1 MNDSGTQAQAHKLKI
16 LAVDTATE
24 ACSAA
29 LYINGELFER
39 YELAPREQTQLILQ
53 MIEQLLEQQQL
64 SLRQLDALALGRGPG
79 SFTGVRIATGVVHGL
94 AFASD
99 LPVVPVS
106 TLAAIAQHACRQTGH
121 TQVAAGID
129 ARMGGIYW
137 GAYVQGNNGLMQLQ
151 GTEQIASPDALQLP
165 ESGDWFGAGSAWG
178 SYQLA
183 LQQRF
188 EQTTRVRLLDS
199 DSTLLPHASA
209 MAQLAATEFVQG
221 HALPAA
227 QAQPVYLRD
236 NVAKKSSQQ

>member
-1 MNDSGTQAQAHKLKI
+1 MNDLKPQPYQVKI
-16 LAVDTATE
+16 LALDTATE

-29 LYINGELFER
+29 LYINGELFEH
-39 YELAPREQTQLILQ
+39 YQLAPREHTQLILQ
-53 MIEQLLEQQQL
+53 MVEQLLEQQQL
-64 SLRQLDALALGRGPG
+64 NLKQLDALAFGRGPG

-106 TLAAIAQHACRQTGH
+106 TLAAIAQHAYQKTGH
-121 TQVAAGID
+121 TQLLAGID

-137 GAYVQGNNGLMQLQ
+137 GAYILGEDGLMQLQ
-151 GTEQIASPDALQLP
+151 GKEQIASPDALQLP
-165 ESGDWFGAGSAWG
+165 ETGEWFGAGSAWG
-178 SYQLA
+178 SYQPL

-188 EQTTRVRLLDS
+188 EQIDAVCLLGS
-199 DSTLLPHASA
+199 DSTLLPHAAA
-209 MAQLAATEFVQG
+209 MAELAATEFVQG
-221 HALPAA
+221 HALNAA

>member
-1 MNDSGTQAQAHKLKI
+1 MNDVKPTNLQVKI

-29 LYINGELFER
+29 LYINGELLER
-39 YELAPREQTQLILQ
+39 YQLAPREHTQLILQ
-53 MIEQLLEQQQL
+53 MVEQLLEQQQL
-64 SLRQLDALALGRGPG
+64 TLKQLDALAFGRGPG

-106 TLAAIAQHACRQTGH
+106 TLAAIAQYAHQQSGQSR
-121 TQVAAGID
+121 VLAGID

-137 GAYVQGNNGLMQLQ
+137 GAYTLGDDGLMQLQ
-151 GTEQIASPDALQLP
+151 GSEQIASPDALQLP
-165 ESGDWFGAGSAWG
+165 ECGEWFGAGSAWG
-178 SYQLA
+178 SYPSE

-188 EQTTRVRLLDS
+188 AQAGAVSLLGNDS
-199 DSTLLPHASA
+199 SLLPHAAA
-209 MAQLAATEFVQG
+209 MAELAAAEFVQG
-221 HALPAA
+221 HALAAA

-236 NVAKKSSQQ
+236 DVAKKSAQQ

>member
-1 MNDSGTQAQAHKLKI
+1 MNNSKPQPYQVKI

-39 YELAPREQTQLILQ
+39 YELAPREHTQLILQ
-53 MIEQLLEQQQL
+53 MVEQLLEQQQL
-64 SLRQLDALALGRGPG
+64 TLKQLDALAFGRGPG

-106 TLAAIAQHACRQTGH
+106 TLAAIAQYAHQQNGQS
-121 TQVAAGID
+121 QVLAGID

-137 GAYVQGNNGLMQLQ
+137 GAYALGDNGLMQLQ
-151 GTEQIASPDALQLP
+151 GSEQIASPDALQLP

-178 SYQLA
+178 SYQTE
-183 LQQRF
+183 LQQRV
-188 EQTTRVRLLDS
+188 EQTTTIRLLDR
-199 DSTLLPHASA
+199 DSALLPHAAA
-209 MAQLAATEFVQG
+209 MAELAATEFVQG
-221 HALPAA
+221 HAQSAA

-236 NVAKKSSQQ
+236 DVAKKSAQQ